1 MRRWFFLFVLVL
13 PVCVGALDLEGKHL
27 DISLAAGAAFPGRIE
42 ASWYEDFD
50 PASTGWFI
58 TQASPI
64 ARISLTWWPSPKLA
78 WVAPTLSVHYAAL
91 LLPVP
96 YNAGFWDGRD
106 HWIPDDGIHF
116 VELEG
121 GVRVRF
127 FLSDAWTFDP
137 ALSLGYC
144 QTFSSSIDARD
155 SGMTLN
161 AAADFRWWLTRWQ
174 PIATVGLM
182 MQVSGGVK
190 DIMWVRSWPVM
201 YAAVGAGF

>member
-1 MRRWFFLFVLVL
+1 
-13 PVCVGALDLEGKHL
+13 
-27 DISLAAGAAFPGRIE
+27 
-42 ASWYEDFD
+42 
-50 PASTGWFI
+50 
-58 TQASPI
+58 
-64 ARISLTWWPSPKLA
+64 
-78 WVAPTLSVHYAAL
+78 VAPTLSVHYAAL

-127 FLSDAWTFDP
+127 FLSDTWTVDP
-137 ALSLGYC
+137 AISLGYC